1 MKMFGLNC
9 YRFTYTVETED
20 GVENFNSVVCCKNIH
35 QARKQC
41 NDIVEKRNGKLIC
54 VEKV

>member
-1 MKMFGLNC
+1 MKVFGLNC

-20 GVENFNSVVCCKNIH
+20 GVENFNSVVCCRNIH